1 MAEEARKEDDAG
13 HKQTLKASLHYTIG
27 KICSE
32 VSAGCDLTLSKQVM
46 AVLTEVASRQ
56 LTLYAGDLEAYASHG
71 KRTVINS
78 DDIKL
83 LVRRNLYLARHIGEM
98 VEKMEEGRKKR
109 GRKRKKPAEGK
120 EEEEEEEEEE
130 ERKEEEKND

>member
-83 LVRRNLYLARHIGEM
+83 LVRRNLYLDCRR
-98 VEKMEEGRKKR
+98 RKTRRRRRRRRR
-109 GRKRKKPAEGK
+109 GRGG
-120 EEEEEEEEEE
+120 
-130 ERKEEEKND
+130 